1 MMECAVHSLLET
13 FSVAEK
19 LLPQLKPGTV
29 IALYGG
35 LGAGKTA
42 FVQGLARAMGIQR
55 PVTSPTF
62 TLIQE
67 YRAPDGRL
75 LVHLDLYRLA
85 GVGAVEE
92 IGFEEYLRQGAIVA
106 VEWPERAAELL
117 QDAAVK
123 ISLEP
128 LEGEENGRSIS
139 IVLA

>member
-1 MMECAVHSLLET
+1 MEYAVHSLRET

-19 LLPQLKPGTV
+19 LLPKLKAGSI
-29 IALYGG
+29 IALYGD

-75 LVHLDLYRLA
+75 LIHLDLYRLA
-85 GVGAVEE
+85 GVSAVEE
-92 IGFEEYLRQGAIVA
+92 LGFEEYLRQGALVA
-106 VEWPERAAELL
+106 VEWPERAPGLL
-117 QDAAVK
+117 QDAVAK
-123 ISLEP
+123 IFIRP
-128 LEGEENGRSIS
+128 VEGDENGRSIS

>member
-1 MMECAVHSLLET
+1 MEYAVHSLRET
-13 FSVAEK
+13 FSVAEN

-42 FVQGLARAMGIQR
+42 FVQGLARAMGILR

-117 QDAAVK
+117 QDASVK
-123 ISLEP
+123 VSLEP
-128 LEGEENGRSIS
+128 VEGDENSRLIS
-139 IVLA
+139 IMLA

>member
-1 MMECAVHSLLET
+1 MEYAVHGLRET

-42 FVQGLARAMGIQR
+42 FVQGLARAMGILR

-123 ISLEP
+123 VSLEP
-128 LEGEENGRSIS
+128 VEGAENDRLIA

>member
-1 MMECAVHSLLET
+1 MEYAVHSLRET
-13 FSVAEK
+13 FSVAEG

-67 YRAPDGRL
+67 YRAPNGRL

-85 GVGAVEE
+85 GAGALEE
-92 IGFEEYLRQGAIVA
+92 IGFEEYLRQGALVA
-106 VEWPERAAELL
+106 VEWPERASELL
-117 QDAAVK
+117 RDASVK
-123 ISLEP
+123 VFLEP
-128 LEGEENGRSIS
+128 VAEEENGRSIS

>member
-1 MMECAVHSLLET
+1 MECAVHSLLET